1 MGKNNRLIDNLAT
14 IARRNREMNIDTA
27 VKRQTP
33 IFCAA
38 MCIALKHMSPEIDAE
53 TLHDFLIEVQDVID
67 EHPTDI
73 FKTCREETGVIIK
86 VEENN
91 DNADTESD
99 KSAKRD
105 ARGDRAWK

>member
-1 MGKNNRLIDNLAT
+1 MGKNDRLINNLAT

-38 MCIALKHMSPEIDAE
+38 MCIALKHMSPDIDTD

-67 EHPTDI
+67 AHPNDI
-73 FKTCREETGVIIK
+73 FRTCRIETGVIIK
-86 VEENN
+86 VDGEEKDDAN
-91 DNADTESD
+91 
-99 KSAKRD
+99 KR
-105 ARGDRAWK
+105 

>member
-38 MCIALKHMSPEIDAE
+38 ICIALKHFSPEIDTD

-73 FKTCREETGVIIK
+73 FRACRQETGVIIK
-86 VEENN
+86 IDGETKDEGEIKT
-91 DNADTESD
+91 TEQLSR
-99 KSAKRD
+99 SSRN
-105 ARGDRAWK
+105 RR